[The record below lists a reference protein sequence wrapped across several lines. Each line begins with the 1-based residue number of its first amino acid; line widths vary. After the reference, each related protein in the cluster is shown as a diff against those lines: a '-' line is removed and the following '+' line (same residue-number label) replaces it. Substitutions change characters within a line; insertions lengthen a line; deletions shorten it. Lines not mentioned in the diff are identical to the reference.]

1 MAVAKLPG
9 YPWIHLEVLNKAQA
23 EEKELDASK
32 VQLAM
37 AAITATQQ
45 ADKEAQ
51 RLRYNSLVYDATLHD
66 NLVPEFDMEE
76 LN

>member
-1 MAVAKLPG
+1 MVKCRAPLQV
-9 YPWIHLEVLNKAQA
+9 

-37 AAITATQQ
+37 QAIAAAQQ

-51 RLRYNSLVYDATLHD
+51 RLR
-66 NLVPEFDMEE
+66 
-76 LN
+76 